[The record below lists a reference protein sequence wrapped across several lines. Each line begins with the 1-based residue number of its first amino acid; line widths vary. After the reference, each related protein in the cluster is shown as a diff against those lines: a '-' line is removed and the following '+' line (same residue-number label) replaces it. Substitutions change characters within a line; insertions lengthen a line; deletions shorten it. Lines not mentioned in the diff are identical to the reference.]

1 MAAVNGDK
9 DMRAWLRANGHQVSS
24 RGRVRGELAE
34 LYYGE
39 FPGMRPAG
47 SVALLPGPDD
57 DLDSWDDMG
66 MAIPDPFSEPHS
78 AAETPP
84 GPQRYEAIPEDG
96 EAGSVAS
103 DSPPAHAG
111 KEWRKQQGKSAPGAG
126 ARRGKVTASIRGDI
140 SAKISF
146 ALEIPGQLWK
156 ARDPIC
162 GGTFVEQRPD
172 IADALTDIVCDSPD
186 LVAFFAGPGGAFMK
200 YMKLAAA
207 CWPVAT
213 VVMAHHVY
221 HSLEEQPVDAQQPD
235 YANYAA

>member
-39 FPGMRPAG
+39 FPGMRPPG

-78 AAETPP
+78 DPETPA
-84 GPQRYEAIPEDG
+84 GPQRYEAIPDAPEG
-96 EAGSVAS
+96 PTV
-103 DSPPAHAG
+103 DSGPAHGG
-111 KEWRKQQGKSAPGAG
+111 KEWRRQQGKSAPGAG
-126 ARRGKVTASIRGDI
+126 TRRGKVTASIRGDI
-140 SAKISF
+140 GAKISF

-172 IADALTDIVCDSPD
+172 IAEALTDIVCDSPD
-186 LVAFFAGPGGAFMK
+186 LIAFFAGPGGAFMK
-200 YMKLAAA
+200 YLKLAAA

-213 VVMAHHVY
+213 VAMAHHVY
-221 HSLEEQPVDAQQPD
+221 HSIEEQPVDAQQPD